1 MTILKATPL
10 TLAVPTIVLLG
21 APLALAQGQSDAPA
35 VVTRYCSGCHG
46 LRGEAQLSYVPRL
59 AGMGASYLNS
69 RFEAYRT
76 AARAPVDET
85 FARFRIG
92 REPQPAGLA
101 APAIAEMIGVAY
113 AVSDKGAKAAIEW
126 YASRQPASTKPHNT
140 AVAEDGRRLYTNG
153 LQEGGV
159 QACQSCHGGSAQGTD
174 TVPRLA
180 GQNAVYVLGQLSLFR
195 TGERRD
201 QPMMDIARN
210 LKDDQAR
217 AVARYLQSR

>member
-1 MTILKATPL
+1 MTILKATI
-10 TLAVPTIVLLG
+10 PTIVLLG
-21 APLALAQGQSDAPA
+21 APLAVARGRSDVPA
-35 VVTRYCSGCHG
+35 TVTVYCSGCHG

-59 AGMGASYLNS
+59 AGMGASYLTS
-69 RFEAYRT
+69 RFETYRT
-76 AARAPVDET
+76 AARAPIDET

-92 REPQPAGLA
+92 RDPQPAGLA

-113 AVSDKGAKAAIEW
+113 AVSDKGAKAAIDW
-126 YASRQPASTKPHNT
+126 YASQQPAQTKPHNS

-153 LQEGGV
+153 LQEDGV
-159 QACQSCHGGSAQGTD
+159 RACQSCHGGSAQGTD

-180 GQNAVYVLGQLSLFR
+180 GQNAVYLLGQLSLFR
-195 TGERRD
+195 SGERRD

-217 AVARYLQSR
+217 AVARYLQLR